1 MELIEEF
8 LLDGGIHQVKLS
20 TDVSFDDLEE
30 LCSLEYFDNNLVLDF
45 IIEDDKLEI
54 EKDSKYIWKV
64 LGIVEVEGLNHVLV
78 AAGKDLYTFNLF
90 RFTAEGVI
98 FRCQNANYIANEVI
112 AESFY
117 LPNSDYRFHDLATC
131 FISHYKEMRFDDFLK
146 LGDLDERINLSKLDR
161 Y

>member
-1 MELIEEF
+1 MELVEEI

-30 LCSLEYFDNNLVLDF
+30 LCSLEHFDNKLELGF
-45 IIEDDKLEI
+45 IINDDKLEI
-54 EKDSKYIWKV
+54 EKESEYIWKV
-64 LGIVEVEGLNHVLV
+64 LGIVEVEGLNHALV

-90 RFTAEGVI
+90 RFKGDGVI
-98 FRCQNANYIANEVI
+98 FRCQDANYIANEVI

-117 LPNSDYRFHDLATC
+117 LPNSKYRFHDLATC
-131 FISHYKEMRFDDFLK
+131 YISHYNEMRFDEFLK
-146 LGDLDERINLSKLDR
+146 LGDLEERISLSKLDR